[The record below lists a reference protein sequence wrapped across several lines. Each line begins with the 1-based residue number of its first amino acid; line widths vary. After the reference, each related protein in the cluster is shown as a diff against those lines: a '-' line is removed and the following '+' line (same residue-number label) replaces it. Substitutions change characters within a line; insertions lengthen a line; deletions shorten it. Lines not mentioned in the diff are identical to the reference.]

1 LDEADRLLTE
11 HLSGPARRLLPLG
24 PVAEWM
30 HARVLLSQGRT
41 DEAKERAEAVLKAG
55 SRIPNPWYVARAHL
69 ALARVACAQARR
81 SDADRHAYA
90 GLDGLVEHGYAL
102 DEALALDVLAEVAA
116 GLESHEEAARLLG
129 ASARARSE
137 RGLVRWQ
144 TDTAHLEA
152 LANRLRE
159 TLGEAGYAESFAEG
173 GELST
178 ADAIAWARR
187 ARGNRNRP
195 SAGWESLTPTELQ
208 VVRLVA
214 EGLTNPQIGERM
226 FIARGTVKVHLS
238 NVLRKLSMSTRT
250 EVATEVARRAAT
262 GREDLGRSA
271 LAR

>member
-1 LDEADRLLTE
+1 
-11 HLSGPARRLLPLG
+11 
-24 PVAEWM
+24 
-30 HARVLLSQGRT
+30 
-41 DEAKERAEAVLKAG
+41 
-55 SRIPNPWYVARAHL
+55 
-69 ALARVACAQARR
+69 
-81 SDADRHAYA
+81 
-90 GLDGLVEHGYAL
+90 
-102 DEALALDVLAEVAA
+102 
-116 GLESHEEAARLLG
+116 LLG

-144 TDTAHLEA
+144 TDTTHLEA
-152 LANRLRE
+152 LADELRAA
-159 TLGEAGYAESFAEG
+159 LGEAGYAESFAEG

-238 NVLRKLSMSTRT
+238 NVLRKLDMSTRT
-250 EVATEVARRAAT
+250 EVATDVARRAAA
-262 GREDLGRSA
+262 GGEDLGRSKLRGT